1 MSERISVDIQDGVAD
16 VRLTRSDKMNALDDQ
31 MFKALIETGQ
41 RMKTEKGIRAVV
53 LSGEGRAFCA
63 GLDMGN
69 FGKMAK
75 SNDDSGSKSN
85 KKRNAL
91 APRTHGVAN
100 RAQYAAWVW
109 REVPVPVIAAVHGV
123 AFSGGFQVC
132 LGADIRYVAPDTKMS
147 IMEIKWGLV
156 PDMSITQTLRDIMP
170 MDVAKE
176 LQLPVDCTD
185 FEQMNKVFKKQKN
198 IDAVIH
204 FAAFKSVEESVRQ
217 PDKYFSNNIGSLE
230 TLINL
235 MNSHNVNNII
245 FSSSC
250 TVYGTPEFLPVNELA
265 PFGKAESPYGETKQ
279 LCEKLIEDSE
289 INSISL
295 RYFNP
300 VGSHPTSLIGD
311 CSADKPN
318 NLVPIIC
325 EVASGKRESMQ
336 IFGNDYNTIDGTCV
350 RDYIHVV
357 DLAKAH
363 VMAVNHILNR
373 TKIKTAYN
381 LGVGKGVSVQEVIDS
396 FQKVNNL
403 EISYELGPRRAGDVE
418 KIYSD
423 NTKINDELGWF
434 PVMSFESA
442 LVTAWN
448 WEKLQN
454 L

>member
-1 MSERISVDIQDGVAD
+1 M
-16 VRLTRSDKMNALDDQ
+16 
-31 MFKALIETGQ
+31 
-41 RMKTEKGIRAVV
+41 
-53 LSGEGRAFCA
+53 
-63 GLDMGN
+63 
-69 FGKMAK
+69 
-75 SNDDSGSKSN
+75 N
-85 KKRNAL
+85 KKNILVTGGAGYIGSHTL
-91 APRTHGVAN
+91 VELYN
-100 RAQYAAWVW
+100 
-109 REVPVPVIAAVHGV
+109 
-123 AFSGGFQVC
+123 SGYNPIVVDN
-132 LGADIRYVAPDTKMS
+132 LSNSSHNNITGAEQI
-147 IMEIKWGLV
+147 IKSKV
-156 PDMSITQTLRDIMP
+156 DFY
-170 MDVAKE
+170 K
-176 LQLPVDCTD
+176 VDCTD
-185 FEQMNKVFKKQKN
+185 FEQMDKVFKEQKD

-217 PDKYFSNNIGSLE
+217 PNKYFSNNIGSLE

-235 MNSHNVNNII
+235 MNSHDVNNII

-300 VGSHPTSLIGD
+300 VGSHPTGLIGD

-336 IFGNDYNTIDGTCV
+336 IFGNDYNTPDGTCV

-363 VMAVNHILNR
+363 VMAVNHILNN

-381 LGVGKGVSVQEVIDS
+381 VGVGKGVSVQEVIDS

-403 EISYELGPRRAGDVE
+403 KISYNLGPRRAGDVE

-423 NTKINDELGWF
+423 NNKINDELGWF

-442 LVTAWN
+442 LKSAWN
-448 WEKLQN
+448 WEKLKH
-454 L
+454 